1 MKIIDLLDDR
11 SILLDGRVADKKAAL
26 DQMVE
31 LMDASGKLRDKET
44 YRQGVYARE
53 QEGST
58 GIGEGIAI
66 PHCKSDAVI
75 KPGLAAMVVKDGVEF
90 ESLDGQPAHL
100 FFLIAAPNTEDN
112 VHLDVLSRLSVL
124 LMDEDFTNK
133 LRQATSV
140 SEFKQIIEEAEKGS
154 ENEND
159 TVVEQSNSEHYI
171 VAVTGCPTGIAHT
184 YMAAEAL
191 EKKAKELGYSIKVET
206 RGAGGAKNVL
216 TTDEIERAD
225 GIIVAADTQVPMDRF
240 QGKPTVVTKV
250 ADGINK
256 PEELLREIVDG
267 KAPLYE
273 GGGETA
279 PKEETAEKEGIGHA
293 TYKHLMSGVSH
304 MLPFVI
310 GGGIMIA
317 IAFLID
323 TLCGY
328 GGTGGGNFGTCTP
341 LSALFK
347 YIGDFSM
354 GLMVPVLAGYI
365 AYSIADR
372 PGLAV
377 GFTGG
382 LLAANGNAVLAK
394 YVFANESLGGF
405 SKFISNFAFVGENGG
420 NTVSGFLGGI
430 AAGFVAGFIVLGLK
444 KLCSKLPD
452 SLEGIKPTLIY
463 PLVGIFLIG
472 ILMTMVFN
480 PLIGLIN
487 TGLSNMLTS
496 ISDAGMIT
504 VLGLILGAMMAI
516 DMGGPINKAAY
527 VFGSGM
533 LATASQMMAQGAQA
547 SDPAVQACYMA
558 MASIMV
564 GGMVPPV
571 GIAAACKLFPRKFT
585 KAEQGSAVSNIVMGC
600 SFITEGAIPFAASDP
615 LHVIPCTMAGA
626 GVAGLRAVVPVP
638 LGPFVIRPLWMYL
651 NGSAWWCV
659 CIRYRWTA
667 VIIYC
672 RMAGWF
678 RCDGSDV
685 RIYQKGCESI
695 SKRRK

>member
-133 LRQATSV
+133 LRQAASV

-154 ENEND
+154 ENEDD
-159 TVVEQSNSEHYI
+159 TTVERMNSEHYI

-184 YMAAEAL
+184 YMAAESL

-216 TTDEIERAD
+216 TADEIERAD

-626 GVAGLRAVVPVP
+626 GVAGLLSALFGCTLMAPHGGVFVFATVGQP
-638 LGPFVIRPLWMYL
+638 LLYIVAWLV
-651 NGSAWWCV
+651 GSAV
-659 CIRYRWTA
+659 TA
-667 VIIYC
+667 VMLGFIKKD
-672 RMAGWF
+672 A
-678 RCDGSDV
+678 
-685 RIYQKGCESI
+685 KA
-695 SKRRK
+695 

>member
-11 SILLDGRVADKKAAL
+11 SILLDGRVVDKKAAL

-133 LRQATSV
+133 LRQAASV
-140 SEFKQIIEEAEKGS
+140 SEFKQIIEDAEKSS
-154 ENEND
+154 ENEGD
-159 TVVEQSNSEHYI
+159 TAVERADSEHYI

-216 TTDEIERAD
+216 TADEIERAD

-279 PKEETAEKEGIGHA
+279 PKEEIAEKEGIGHA

-341 LSALFK
+341 LSALLK

-533 LATASQMMAQGAQA
+533 LATASQMMAQGVQA

-626 GVAGLRAVVPVP
+626 GVAGLLSALFGCTLMAPHGGVFVFATVGQP
-638 LGPFVIRPLWMYL
+638 LLYIVAWLV
-651 NGSAWWCV
+651 GSAV
-659 CIRYRWTA
+659 TA
-667 VIIYC
+667 VMLGFIKKD
-672 RMAGWF
+672 A
-678 RCDGSDV
+678 
-685 RIYQKGCESI
+685 KA
-695 SKRRK
+695 

>member
-133 LRQATSV
+133 LRQAASV
-140 SEFKQIIEEAEKGS
+140 SEFKQIIEDAEKSS
-154 ENEND
+154 ENEGD
-159 TVVEQSNSEHYI
+159 TSVERADSEHYI

-216 TTDEIERAD
+216 TADEIERAD

-279 PKEETAEKEGIGHA
+279 PKEEIAEKEGIGHA

-533 LATASQMMAQGAQA
+533 LATASQMMAQGVQA

-585 KAEQGSAVSNIVMGC
+585 KAEQGSKVSNIVMGC

-626 GVAGLRAVVPVP
+626 GVAGLLSALFGCTLMAPHGGVFVFATVGQP
-638 LGPFVIRPLWMYL
+638 LLYIVAWLV
-651 NGSAWWCV
+651 GSAV
-659 CIRYRWTA
+659 TA
-667 VIIYC
+667 VMLGFIKKD
-672 RMAGWF
+672 A
-678 RCDGSDV
+678 
-685 RIYQKGCESI
+685 KA
-695 SKRRK
+695 

>member
-133 LRQATSV
+133 LRQAASV
-140 SEFKQIIEEAEKGS
+140 SEFKQIIEDAEKSS
-154 ENEND
+154 ENEGD
-159 TVVEQSNSEHYI
+159 TSVERTDSEHYI

-216 TTDEIERAD
+216 TADEIERAD

-279 PKEETAEKEGIGHA
+279 PKEEIAEKEGIGHA

-626 GVAGLRAVVPVP
+626 GVAGLLSALFGCTLMAPHGGVFVFATVGQP
-638 LGPFVIRPLWMYL
+638 LLYIVAWLV
-651 NGSAWWCV
+651 GSAV
-659 CIRYRWTA
+659 TA
-667 VIIYC
+667 VMLGFIKKD
-672 RMAGWF
+672 A
-678 RCDGSDV
+678 
-685 RIYQKGCESI
+685 KA
-695 SKRRK
+695 

>member
-133 LRQATSV
+133 LRQAASV
-140 SEFKQIIEEAEKGS
+140 SEFKQIIEDAEKSS
-154 ENEND
+154 ENEGD
-159 TVVEQSNSEHYI
+159 TSVERADSEHYI

-206 RGAGGAKNVL
+206 RGAGGAKNGL
-216 TTDEIERAD
+216 TADEIERAD

-279 PKEETAEKEGIGHA
+279 PKEEIAEKEGIGHA

-533 LATASQMMAQGAQA
+533 LATASQMMAQGVQA

-626 GVAGLRAVVPVP
+626 GVAGLLSALFGCTLMAPHGGVFVFATVGQP
-638 LGPFVIRPLWMYL
+638 LLYIVAWLV
-651 NGSAWWCV
+651 GSAV
-659 CIRYRWTA
+659 TA
-667 VIIYC
+667 VMLGFIKKD
-672 RMAGWF
+672 A
-678 RCDGSDV
+678 
-685 RIYQKGCESI
+685 KA
-695 SKRRK
+695 